1 MSSKTA
7 RGENSRQKILE
18 ITRRLIGESDS
29 HSVSLDQIA
38 KGVSTF
44 KKQYSLAFRQCSTAL

>member
-18 ITRRLIGESDS
+18 ITRALIGESDI
-29 HSVSLDQIA
+29 HSVSLYQIA
-38 KGVSTF
+38 K
-44 KKQYSLAFRQCSTAL
+44 AC